1 MRVFIT
7 ISAALALLL
16 TGCTSP
22 SDPVEMPVAELPES
36 NITRTD
42 SASTA
47 SEEASVED
55 ASLEAAK
62 EETIEEPNVEESNGS
77 DLPGEMEPIASGSS
91 GSSNNAPSNQTE
103 ASTSIPV
110 APTATISTYIQQM
123 GLSPSAEALF
133 LQTEPEIVN
142 SSKLLAECSDALTE
156 PGAGLL
162 GCYTSWPSRIFL
174 YDITDG
180 RVSDAEPVVAAHE
193 FLHAVWYQEL
203 TSAERTSLTNQLQA
217 YFDSLPA
224 QHYLR
229 SRLEGYIN
237 SNPASVP
244 TELHS
249 ILGSEAES
257 LPAALE
263 AHYAQYF
270 DDRQALVKLAESS
283 FGKIYDLSMEL
294 NAESE
299 RLKVLSAEISS
310 DRNTLSATENQL
322 DIDIATFNA
331 AVEEGAYSK
340 SEYEETRAS
349 LVSRQDALKA
359 SYAAFNEKVDA
370 YNAAINAYNVR
381 VGQAR
386 SMSAALNIPQD

>member
-7 ISAALALLL
+7 MSAALALLL
-16 TGCTSP
+16 TGCTTAPESTTP
-22 SDPVEMPVAELPES
+22 LAAELPES
-36 NITRTD
+36 TISRTD
-42 SASTA
+42 TTPASTQA
-47 SEEASVED
+47 SEEVQD
-55 ASLEAAK
+55 RVP
-62 EETIEEPNVEESNGS
+62 EETPEDNSESS
-77 DLPGEMEPIASGSS
+77 LPDEMEPISS
-91 GSSNNAPSNQTE
+91 GTSDSSSSSAPSNQTE

-110 APTATISTYIQQM
+110 APNATISTYIEQM
-123 GLSPSAEALF
+123 GLSADAEILF
-133 LQTEPEIVN
+133 LQTEPKIV
-142 SSKLLAECSDALTE
+142 SSSELLSECSDALTE

-203 TSAERTSLTNQLQA
+203 TSAERTSLTNQLQD

-224 QHYLR
+224 EHYLR

-249 ILGSEAES
+249 ILGSEAKS

-270 DDRQALVKLAESS
+270 NNRQTLVKLAEAS
-283 FGKIYDLSMEL
+283 FGKIYDLSLEL

-299 RLKVLSAEISS
+299 RLKILGGEINS
-310 DRNTLSATENQL
+310 DRETLSATENQL

-340 SEYEETRAS
+340 SEYDEARAS

-359 SYAAFNEKVDA
+359 SYAAFNEKVDG